1 MKVFRWIL
9 LVVFLILVAY
19 NVYSGM
25 VIKKVGIP
33 GIAMLEFQKKADNTD
48 LSKPAS
54 SRGISKASDA
64 NRSADVI
71 INQETSGNQSPTA
84 IGEEV
89 TIEFNKK

>member
-33 GIAMLEFQKKADNTD
+33 GIAMLEFLKKADNTA
-48 LSKPAS
+48 LSKPA
-54 SRGISKASDA
+54 RR
-64 NRSADVI
+64 RSADVI